1 MGDISK
7 LEKAQGALL
16 ASAIG
21 DALGWPYE
29 FNSGNQSCR
38 NYQDYRFVS
47 WKRKNRSPFWHV
59 ETIEK
64 GNYSDDTQLM
74 LAVARSLLS
83 ENWMKTFTDIEYPFW
98 LKYERGAG
106 RAVKRAASLWEKGVV
121 PWQCREYRKDYFMA
135 GGNGGAMRI
144 LPHVIKN
151 QDDNIGNIIDDV
163 IADVIISH
171 GHPRAILGA
180 TCYSYAL
187 YYLLNKQD
195 VLSFAELVDI
205 LIEERKI
212 WGAAPNQDRFFDWL
226 EVAQNESGYNYS
238 VEWNNCYTNMIK
250 GLDYVKQALND
261 GLLSDDKIVL
271 ENIGAYS
278 NVCGAGDIAVLTAV
292 YFFSKYVNTPEL
304 AISVPAFSVG
314 LDTDTIASMTGG
326 LIGSFCGID
335 WIPLEW
341 KSIQD
346 YSYICSVANDL
357 CEDKHAKIE
366 KKRKITSFLA
376 DDIQQMKVVDS
387 VNIESKYSTLKIT
400 EYRTVFGQTIY
411 IKSINRRTETNSVSK
426 PIDKEGSIKI
436 SIKEIESILK
446 DEALRRITLKK
457 ALDIVWLKYQ
467 GEDEKKIVKQ
477 VRVDKS
483 IVSKVLLAFQ
493 QK

>member
-1 MGDISK
+1 M
-7 LEKAQGALL
+7 
-16 ASAIG
+16 
-21 DALGWPYE
+21 
-29 FNSGNQSCR
+29 
-38 NYQDYRFVS
+38 
-47 WKRKNRSPFWHV
+47 
-59 ETIEK
+59 
-64 GNYSDDTQLM
+64 
-74 LAVARSLLS
+74 
-83 ENWMKTFTDIEYPFW
+83 
-98 LKYERGAG
+98 
-106 RAVKRAASLWEKGVV
+106 
-121 PWQCREYRKDYFMA
+121 
-135 GGNGGAMRI
+135 
-144 LPHVIKN
+144 
-151 QDDNIGNIIDDV
+151 
-163 IADVIISH
+163 
-171 GHPRAILGA
+171 
-180 TCYSYAL
+180 
-187 YYLLNKQD
+187 
-195 VLSFAELVDI
+195 LSFAELVDI

-357 CEDKHAKIE
+357 CEDKHAKIK
-366 KKRKITSFLA
+366 KKRKITSFLP